1 MNNLKRNTPLSLLL
15 GACLAPFTL
24 SDAWGV
30 ECSGTSRTTTFPLP
44 ATLTVPRD
52 APNGTIL
59 YDTKGWQYG
68 GDASV
73 SCTGSGT
80 PTLRYGFAATG
91 GAFPSGLKGVY
102 ETNVPG
108 VGIKVAWH
116 NSRDNLPDS
125 IDGGTLMRNPREEKP
140 IAATDYTPAQLW
152 WIQLIKIGNIGSGT
166 FRLPAV
172 EVYYQNMLSNRLEF
186 PATALN
192 YQRRG
197 CVVKEYRKPVPMG
210 YVYLHDFS
218 GIGSTAKPQEFS
230 FDLVCDPNMRI
241 SYEIYGFGGSNSPAL
256 WNNPAKGMATGVGV
270 ELLDGNGER
279 VPQWKRLTF
288 GRSGPVTGDLSMPF
302 TARYYQVAE
311 KITPGPMQVP
321 AVLTLFYE

>member
-52 APNGTIL
+52 APIGTIL

-91 GAFPSGLKGVY
+91 GAFPSDLKGVH

-140 IAATDYTPAQLW
+140 IATTDYTPAQLW
-152 WIQLIKIGNIGSGT
+152 WIQLIKVGNIGSGT

-186 PATALN
+186 PASALN

-197 CVVKEYRKPVPMG
+197 CVMKESRIQVPLLHS
-210 YVYLHDFS
+210 YLRDFS
-218 GIGSTAKPQEFS
+218 GIGSTAKPRDFS
-230 FDLVCDPNMRI
+230 IDLVCDPNVRI
-241 SYEIYGFGGSNSPAL
+241 SYHLYGLSTDYWVL
-256 WNNPAKGMATGVGV
+256 LNNPAKGMSTGVGV
-270 ELLDGNGER
+270 ELLKENGER
-279 VPQWKRLTF
+279 VPLGQRVPF
-288 GRSGPVTGDLSMPF
+288 GRSGPVIGDLSIPL

-321 AVLTLFYE
+321 AVLTLFYD